1 MTSLRAATTNTAP
14 GSSSSASQSPL
25 TPVVQIT
32 RLRTPTPQSSV
43 STADV
48 GGGGGGAATASA
60 LPLTAT
66 VKREEVA
73 NEEIKVCVVAG
84 ITCPRVSI
92 SKLSLRIYLC
102 PMCQIYRGCRLTT
115 FKILHTF
122 LIPRAVRSRFY

>member
-1 MTSLRAATTNTAP
+1 MTSLRAATTNTTP

-48 GGGGGGAATASA
+48 GGGAATASA

-115 FKILHTF
+115 FKILQTYLF
-122 LIPRAVRSRFY
+122 DSAGC